1 MNSTQKDRH
10 IIWSDMSLDLDDWR
24 DDLKENYPD
33 YSDDELY
40 RVMYGTNADYLADE
54 RMNLDNSAFTAD
66 YRHCGFGI
74 VERT

>member
-1 MNSTQKDRH
+1 MNSTQTDRH

-40 RVMYGTNADYLADE
+40 RVMYETN
-54 RMNLDNSAFTAD
+54 
-66 YRHCGFGI
+66 GFRL
-74 VERT
+74 VERTEKRL